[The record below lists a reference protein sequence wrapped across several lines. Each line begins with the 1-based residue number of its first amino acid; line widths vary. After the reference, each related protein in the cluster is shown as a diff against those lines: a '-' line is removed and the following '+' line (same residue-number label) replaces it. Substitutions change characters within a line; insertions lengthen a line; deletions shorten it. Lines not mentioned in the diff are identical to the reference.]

1 MDDESFMEIDKVGNI
16 FWRNRWGVLHRLDG
30 PAIEYSSG
38 AEEWWQNGKRHRI
51 DGPAVEWRDSAKEWF
66 QNGKLHRLDGP
77 AIEGADGRKLWYQN
91 GKLHR
96 VDGPALIKPF
106 EEKKEWWIDGWL
118 CKTKEDWFDA
128 LPSEAKAKC
137 LFSEDFLNA

>member
-30 PAIEYSSG
+30 PATKYSSG
-38 AEEWWQNGKRHRI
+38 RKDWYQNGKRHRL
-51 DGPAVEWRDSAKEWF
+51 DGPAVEWRD
-66 QNGKLHRLDGP
+66 
-77 AIEGADGRKLWYQN
+77 GA
-91 GKLHR
+91 
-96 VDGPALIKPF
+96 
-106 EEKKEWWIDGWL
+106 KEWWIDGWL
-118 CKTKEDWFDA
+118 YKTKEDWFDA